1 MLLTQRVSVIV
12 AWVIGLTVCLVGLDF
27 LLRLPSTPRLTLLV
41 GGLAMF
47 GYGLWTYLRPAVQF
61 QPKLTELALRVERT
75 FPAVAGRL
83 ASSVEFAV
91 SGLDK
96 VNPLAARSVTETERR
111 LSGETLSRVIDGDRT
126 WRASGAMLGVLAIAT
141 LLVIINP
148 AAAQTGLARL
158 FVPFGSTQW
167 PARTGVASL
176 MHEIVPETNVHPRG
190 QALALRAQVTKGE
203 PNHVAAR
210 YRLRADR
217 RFGPWHRIVLTHQGD
232 GIHERLVDTTAD
244 EIELYFET
252 SDARTKREL
261 ITLAAPPAVHRAAL
275 RITPPSYAAAWFST
289 LEADLGPG
297 LDERAI
303 TDTAALVGSDV
314 TLEFQLNKPLPFP
327 DSDEALRK
335 TLGWDESDLP
345 LCIVSE
351 NPDRWTLRWRLG
363 QTRRL
368 NLQLVDEYGLGNT
381 EPIAYRI
388 DAVED
393 RLPTV
398 TIMEP
403 ESDEPVLPTAVVPL
417 RVETRDDVA
426 VSAMGIEAS
435 VQRGEA
441 DPMSLDEEP
450 EWDVSEMVNGASGTL
465 AAELDLAQLE
475 PVEGDVVLVR
485 GSAADVYDID
495 GVQHPVVRS
504 PARRLR
510 IISEL
515 DLARRFRRELGVV
528 RQNAIRIETRQAE
541 LEDDVITDGAQPG
554 VERAEAQ
561 IAERIATQRQAID
574 TVAERMQMNRLD
586 DEQLQ
591 SLLQQAGDLLDFA
604 GRAANR
610 AVEAIEQRQ
619 GDRRNRGNTDKN
631 DNSGGGGP
639 ATPGQ
644 RNEPQQRDTAAGNP
658 PMPQAPDSANDRDAD
673 LEALIGPEPAEADRG
688 IVNAQRE
695 VREELAD
702 LIALLDR
709 DEDTW
714 VAMRRLEDLM
724 QRQAELE
731 AQSGTVGARTLGR
744 SWDELTAG
752 EQDELQRLA
761 EQQDELAEESR
772 RLIEDLRRRAQE
784 LEDVDPQGAESMRSA
799 ADSGEQRELSR
810 DMANASE
817 RVGQNQMRSAQA
829 SQESAGQTLQ
839 KMLSEMRE
847 NSRANAQELL
857 RRLASLIESIDRLI
871 TVQENE
877 VAALERAMAT
887 SDYSGRDRAMI
898 RLTQNTQSVAAEAR
912 AAGQESRRIARL
924 LDRAAD
930 AQSAAVLSLRAVP
943 PDQDEAQTAEE
954 RSLEL
959 LREAHSLAEQLE
971 ESVEQ
976 RELMRQRGEII
987 TAYREFAEREVALRT
1002 ETLALI
1008 AQVPLDRRGLI
1019 DARRL
1024 GTTQE
1029 EIRVGLSD
1037 LRVTTPE
1044 LLEAPVFSHVHARMD
1059 DWATRVTE
1067 TLRGGEF
1074 EQSVAGRQQR
1084 IADSIGRLIEAL
1096 EDLITPPDKF
1106 AGGQGAGQQ
1115 AGGQGQ
1121 QPPLIPP
1128 IAELM
1133 LLRGMQ
1139 EQVYEETQDIDGR
1152 TGIETGERR
1161 ARLAELGDDQR
1172 SLLRLGREMAE
1183 ALQQDRP
1190 VPGPD
1195 LQGQEYN
1202 QP

>member
-1 MLLTQRVSVIV
+1 MRQVISELETIRRRSRTMLLIQRVSVII
-12 AWVIGLTVCLVGLDF
+12 AWVIGLTVCLVALDF
-27 LLRLPSTPRLTLLV
+27 LLRLPATPRLTLLV
-41 GGLAMF
+41 GGLAVF
-47 GYGLWTYLRPAVQF
+47 GYGLRTYLWPAVQF
-61 QPKLTELALRVERT
+61 WPRLTELALRAERS

-111 LSGETLSRVIDGDRT
+111 LSGESLSRVIDGDRT

-176 MHEIVPETNVHPRG
+176 MHEVVPETHVHPRG

-203 PNHVAAR
+203 PDHVAAR
-210 YRLRADR
+210 YRLRVDR

-232 GIHERLVDTTAD
+232 GMHERLVDTTAD
-244 EIELYFET
+244 DIELYFET

-261 ITLAAPPAVHRAAL
+261 IKLVAPPAVHRAAL

-314 TLEFQLNKPLPFP
+314 TLELQLNKPLPFP
-327 DSDEALRK
+327 DSDEALRR
-335 TLGWDESDLP
+335 TLGWDQDDLP

-351 NPDRWTLRWRLG
+351 NPDRWTLRWRLK

-368 NLQLVDEYGLGNT
+368 NLRLVDEHGLGNT

-398 TIMEP
+398 TIVEP

-417 RVETRDDVA
+417 RVEARDDVA
-426 VSAMGIEAS
+426 VSVMGIEAS

-441 DPMSLDEEP
+441 DPTTLDETPDWNATEP
-450 EWDVSEMVNGASGTL
+450 VNRASGTL
-465 AAELDLAQLE
+465 ATELDLALLE

-495 GVQHPVVRS
+495 GVHHPVVRS

-515 DLARRFRRELGVV
+515 ELAHRFRRELGVV

-541 LEDDVITDGAQPG
+541 LEDDVIADGVQPG

-561 IAERIATQRQAID
+561 IAERIAAQRQAID
-574 TVAERMQMNRLD
+574 TVVERMQMNRLN
-586 DEQLQ
+586 DEQLE
-591 SLLQQAGDLLDFA
+591 SLLQQSGDLLDFA

-619 GDRRNRGNTDKN
+619 REMRNSAE
-631 DNSGGGGP
+631 SGRDGL
-639 ATPGQ
+639 ATPQQSDGDQ
-644 RNEPQQRDTAAGNP
+644 DKTGAALPPQ
-658 PMPQAPDSANDRDAD
+658 PQ
-673 LEALIGPEPAEADRG
+673 EADRG
-688 IVNAQRE
+688 IVNAQRD
-695 VREELAD
+695 VREELVD
-702 LIALLDR
+702 LITLLDR

-714 VAMRRLEDLM
+714 IAMRRLEDMM

-731 AQSGTVGARTLGR
+731 AQSGAVGARTLGR

-761 EQQDELAEESR
+761 EHQEELADEAR
-772 RLIEDLRRRAQE
+772 QLIEDLRRRAQE

-799 ADSGEQRELSR
+799 ADTGEERELSR

-817 RVGQNQMRSAQA
+817 HVGRNQMRSAQA
-829 SQESAGQTLQ
+829 SQQSAGQTLQ
-839 KMLSEMRE
+839 QMLSNMRE
-847 NSRANAQELL
+847 NSRANAEELL
-857 RRLASLIESIDRLI
+857 RKLASLIESIDRLI

-877 VAALERAMAT
+877 VAALDRAIAA
-887 SDYSGRDRAMI
+887 SDFSGRDRAMI

-930 AQSAAVLSLRAVP
+930 AQGAAVLGLRAVP
-943 PDQDEAQTAEE
+943 PDEAETQMAEE
-954 RSLEL
+954 RSLVL
-959 LREAHSLAEQLE
+959 LREARSLAEQLE
-971 ESVEQ
+971 ESVGR

-987 TAYREFAEREVALRT
+987 NAYREFAEREVALRT
-1002 ETLALI
+1002 ATLELI
-1008 AQVPLDRRGLI
+1008 ARVPLDRRGLI
-1019 DARRL
+1019 KARRL
-1024 GTTQE
+1024 GTTQD
-1029 EIRVGLSD
+1029 EIRVGLAD

-1044 LLEAPVFSHVHARMD
+1044 ILEAPVFSHVHRRID
-1059 DWATRVTE
+1059 DWATQVTDS
-1067 TLRGGEF
+1067 LRGGELAA
-1074 EQSVAGRQQR
+1074 SAAGRQQR

-1096 EDLITPPDKF
+1096 EDLIAPPDKF

-1115 AGGQGQ
+1115 SGGQGR

-1139 EQVYEETQDIDGR
+1139 EQVYEETQDIDRR
-1152 TGIETGERR
+1152 TGFETGERR
-1161 ARLAELGDDQR
+1161 ARLSELGDDQR

-1183 ALQQDRP
+1183 SLRQDRP
-1190 VPGPD
+1190 IPGRDP
-1195 LQGQEYN
+1195 QEQE